1 MLASKHIMSLSG
13 NFWHM
18 VLHFTC
24 PSSAKQLKFVMQHIS
39 TAIFFCPISVARD
52 VMQRVQVV
60 ERVFRLRR
68 FLIKKIKPEI
78 SYLESINKLSAPE
91 GSDRASYKYFKK
103 LSFAMDL

>member
-68 FLIKKIKPEI
+68 FLIKKLNQKSVILKA
-78 SYLESINKLSAPE
+78 LIN
-91 GSDRASYKYFKK
+91 
-103 LSFAMDL
+103 